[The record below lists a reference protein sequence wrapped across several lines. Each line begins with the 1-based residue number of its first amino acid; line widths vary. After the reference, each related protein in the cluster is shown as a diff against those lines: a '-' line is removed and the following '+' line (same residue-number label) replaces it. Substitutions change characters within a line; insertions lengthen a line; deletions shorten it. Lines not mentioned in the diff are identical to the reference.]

1 MKYGT
6 NLPDDGGSPIINIQL
21 WMDDGLGGDLFSL
34 TPDDEY
40 TIETVKLIK
49 NLTKGRLYRFTYRV
63 MNVNGWSSF
72 ADSVNIRASV
82 APGKPLPPLLM

>member
-1 MKYGT
+1 
-6 NLPDDGGSPIINIQL
+6 
-21 WMDDGLGGDLFSL
+21 MDDGLGGDLFSL